1 MASTWPEQEAFQAII
16 EHLHAENAALVSLA
30 RRPAPSTPRWEVL
43 VIAPHPE
50 PADVAAAQVSSA
62 EDGLG
67 NGSGSG
73 ARAYCGE
80 LHGRRWSVPA
90 DRPPPVVRLRAGDS
104 AVAYRWVLY
113 PRSDRPARNHRGN
126 YAYVPLTYP
135 LRCTTPLTEA
145 RRLPRPNRFPE
156 AVTAPR

>member
-90 DRPPPVVRLRAGDS
+90 DRPPPVVRLRACRRRSKVGRFRCLKCERLS
-104 AVAYRWVLY
+104 AV
-113 PRSDRPARNHRGN
+113 
-126 YAYVPLTYP
+126 
-135 LRCTTPLTEA
+135 
-145 RRLPRPNRFPE
+145 
-156 AVTAPR
+156 